1 MMQDKSPDSGRDNA
15 NEMPAENTTD
25 VPGPNADA
33 RTDTPSETPT
43 AQPIEPASTPDAPS
57 EATPQA
63 PPAPE
68 VETPKVETPA
78 PESEKVEMPQ
88 AQTPEVQ
95 TAPQAEAPKP
105 EPKSDTTEKSASKAG
120 GLDASIQKE
129 VEEAL
134 GDMNLD
140 DLVDSE
146 DGKTPKRKRR
156 RPAQNE
162 KIIQGKVI
170 SIDGDDIFV
179 DIGSRNDGLLPA
191 SQFSDEPLPK
201 VGDTVDVTIA
211 GVDESEGLVM
221 LSRQGAVLA
230 ATWDSLH
237 RGQVVEARVT
247 GKNKGGLEMSIN
259 GIRAFMPASQV
270 EIHRVEDMSP
280 YVGQTLQAKVSEI
293 DFANENIVV
302 SRRDLLLQ
310 QQEELREK
318 LWANIEEGQVVKGVV
333 RNVMP
338 YGAFVDIG
346 GEDGLVHVSD
356 LSHGHVDKPE
366 DVVQPGQEVEVKIL
380 SIDREEK
387 KIGLGLKQTKRDP
400 WENIEQKYPVDEQ
413 VTGKIT
419 RLVDFGAFVELE
431 EGVEGLVPIGEITFG
446 RRIGHPKEILSEGET
461 VKVRVIRV
469 EPKRNR
475 ISLSIKRVGDDPWTG
490 ASARWPVGEKVS
502 GVVTRIAEFGAFV
515 ELGAGVEGLVH
526 ISELADRHV
535 KSVEEIVKEGDTV
548 EVRVLDVD
556 EGKRRI
562 GLTMKESTEV
572 ESGMS
577 AAEYNA
583 RQASDSAK
591 KKNLKGGL
599 DAGAIETPFGELR
612 LG

>member
-1 MMQDKSPDSGRDNA
+1 MMQEQSPDSGRDEATETAAEQTPAAAETNA
-15 NEMPAENTTD
+15 E
-25 VPGPNADA
+25 A
-33 RTDTPSETPT
+33 RTETPNET
-43 AQPIEPASTPDAPS
+43 LA
-57 EATPQA
+57 PQA
-63 PPAPE
+63 PTPPGEAATPDVTPASAEEPHAQ
-68 VETPKVETPA
+68 TPA
-78 PESEKVEMPQ
+78 P
-88 AQTPEVQ
+88 A
-95 TAPQAEAPKP
+95 APRPKP
-105 EPKSDTTEKSASKAG
+105 AEDPAAKAAAM
-120 GLDASIQKE
+120 DAAIQKE
-129 VEEAL
+129 VDAAL

-140 DLVDSE
+140 DLVDGADS
-146 DGKTPKRKRR
+146 KKPKSKPKRR
-156 RPAQNE
+156 RASQTE
-162 KIIQGKVI
+162 KVLSGKVI
-170 SIDGDDIFV
+170 SIDGDDIFM
-179 DIGSRNDGLLPA
+179 DIGGRNDGLLPA
-191 SQFSDEPLPK
+191 SQFSNEPLPE

-221 LSRQGAVLA
+221 LSRKGAVLA

-270 EIHRVEDMSP
+270 EIHRVEDLQP

-302 SRRDLLLQ
+302 SRRDLL
-310 QQEELREK
+310 EELQAANREQ
-318 LWANIEEGQVVKGVV
+318 LWETIQEGQIVKGVV

-380 SIDREEK
+380 SIDREAK
-387 KIGLGLKQTKRDP
+387 KIGLGLKQTMHDP
-400 WENIEQKYPVDEQ
+400 WENIETKYPVDEL

-461 VKVRVIRV
+461 LKVRVIRV
-469 EPKRNR
+469 EPKRGR
-475 ISLSIKRVGDDPWTG
+475 ISLSVKRVGDDPWMG

-526 ISELADRHV
+526 ISQLADRHV
-535 KSVEEIVKEGDTV
+535 KSVEEVVKEGDTV
-548 EVRVLDVD
+548 EVRVLEVD

-572 ESGMS
+572 QAGMS
-577 AAEYNA
+577 VAEYNA
-583 RQASDSAK
+583 RAEESAGGK
-591 KKNLKGGL
+591 KKDLKGGL
-599 DAGAIETPFGELR
+599 DAGSIETPFGELR

>member
-1 MMQDKSPDSGRDNA
+1 MMQDKSPDSGRDEA

-25 VPGPNADA
+25 VPGQNADA
-33 RTDTPSETPT
+33 RTDTPSQTPT
-43 AQPIEPASTPDAPS
+43 APTEPASKPDAPS
-57 EATPQA
+57 EATPEAQ
-63 PPAPE
+63 PAPE
-68 VETPKVETPA
+68 VQTPKVETPE
-78 PESEKVEMPQ
+78 PKPEKVETPQ

-95 TAPQAEAPKP
+95 TEAEPKATPPKPQADAPEKP
-105 EPKSDTTEKSASKAG
+105 ATKAAN
-120 GLDASIQKE
+120 LDAAIQKE
-129 VEEAL
+129 VDEAL

-146 DGKTPKRKRR
+146 DGKAPKPKRR
-156 RPAQNE
+156 RPSAQNE

-170 SIDGDDIFV
+170 AIDGDDIFV
-179 DIGSRNDGLLPA
+179 DIGGRNDGLLPS
-191 SQFSDEPLPK
+191 SQFNDEPLPK

-211 GVDESEGLVM
+211 GVDENEGLVM

-310 QQEELREK
+310 QQQELREK

-387 KIGLGLKQTKRDP
+387 KIGLGLKQTQRDP
-400 WENIEQKYPVDEQ
+400 WENIEQKYPVDEL

-446 RRIGHPKEILSEGET
+446 RRIGHPKEVLSEGET
-461 VKVRVIRV
+461 IKVRVLRV

-515 ELGAGVEGLVH
+515 ELASGVEGLVH

-535 KSVEEIVKEGDTV
+535 KSVEEVVKEGDTV

-583 RQASDSAK
+583 QKASESSK